1 MCPFVCSVCP
11 FACSVCPFARSCCPF
26 ACSLCPLKPV
36 AFNTFY
42 LQDLEFST
50 LRVHDVGF
58 GGYSFLET
66 IATSAEYHISTPNQK
81 HQMQCAAP
89 QLCTP
94 LHAHT
99 HTQNRCRTY
108 LKKLA
113 PVTASAKH
121 CHAHHTHEQQQQKAS
136 RGSATRSSASTSRA
150 TMPATSAPDTKGGT
164 DMPSSIAGESANL
177 TGSLQR
183 SVEGSL
189 KGSLEG
195 SLQQP
200 TLQQPT
206 LRLSPHAR
214 TLTIL
219 HSIIGKLFL
228 AGLFSDPKL
237 LKVIFMHRCMCTC
250 EVRRRCIK

>member
-1 MCPFVCSVCP
+1 MCCTSIVHTIT
-11 FACSVCPFARSCCPF
+11 R
-26 ACSLCPLKPV
+26 
-36 AFNTFY
+36 T
-42 LQDLEFST
+42 ST
-50 LRVHDVGF
+50 H
-58 GGYSFLET
+58 T
-66 IATSAEYHISTPNQK
+66 
-81 HQMQCAAP
+81 
-89 QLCTP
+89 
-94 LHAHT
+94 HT

-121 CHAHHTHEQQQQKAS
+121 CHSHHTHGQHQQMAS
-136 RGSATRSSASTSRA
+136 TCSATRSSASTSCA

-164 DMPSSIAGESANL
+164 DMPSSIAGESTNL
-177 TGSLQR
+177 TGSLEP
-183 SVEGSL
+183 SVDGSL
-189 KGSLEG
+189 TG
-195 SLQQP
+195 SLQPGSLTGSPQP
-200 TLQQPT
+200 SLHQPT